1 MPIHRR
7 HLLATAAAGL
17 ALPWHLTARAQ
28 PWPARPIR
36 LVSPYGA
43 GGSNDILTRVLG
55 DFLSRRLGQSIVVE
69 NKAGAGTR
77 IANESVAK
85 AAPDG
90 YTLLHAAAPIA
101 IGEALYKELPYDVHK
116 SFAAIGSTAIAPLF
130 LVVNAQAPYKTLAEF
145 IRHAKADPKGATFGS
160 PGAGSAPHLTAEL
173 LLRAADAKG
182 VVAQYR
188 GDAPAYTELLAGRI
202 DATLTAIST
211 AVPHIQAGKLR
222 VLGVANEE
230 RTPLYPDAPD
240 PARTRPPQRGRLRLV
255 RHARAGR
262 HAGRDRGTPP
272 CGTPGRPGRPGGAT
286 QGGSRRP
293 ATARRHACRIQHI
306 RRERDAQVGTDH
318 PGRADHGGMMATPG
332 RWRPEAPQG
341 GCAPYR
347 QKKPAEAG
355 QQQPG

>member
-1 MPIHRR
+1 MHINRR
-7 HLLATAAAGL
+7 HLLACAAGL
-17 ALPWHLTARAQ
+17 ALPWSLHASAQ
-28 PWPARPIR
+28 AWPTRPVR

-55 DFLSRRLGQSIVVE
+55 DFLSRRLGQSIVIE

-77 IANESVAK
+77 IANDYVAK

-101 IGEALYKELPYDVHK
+101 IGEALYKDLTYDVHK
-116 SFAAIGSTAIAPLF
+116 SFTAIGSTAIAPLF
-130 LVVNAQAPYKTLAEF
+130 LVVNAQAPYKTLTEF

-173 LLRAADAKG
+173 LLRAAGAKG
-182 VVAQYR
+182 IVVQYR

-230 RTPLYPDAPD
+230 RTQLYPDAPTLREQGLPTVVGYGWYGMLA
-240 PARTRPPQRGRLRLV
+240 PA
-255 RHARAGR
+255 
-262 HAGRDRGTPP
+262 GTPADVVTRLHTELKAALADP
-272 CGTPGRPGRPGGAT
+272 DVRRKAEAAGLQLR
-286 QGGSRRP
+286 GGS
-293 ATARRHACRIQHI
+293 
-306 RRERDAQVGTDH
+306 
-318 PGRADHGGMMATPG
+318 
-332 RWRPEAPQG
+332 
-341 GCAPYR
+341 
-347 QKKPAEAG
+347 PAEFSAFIASETRKWA
-355 QQQPG
+355 QIIQAAQITAE